1 MKRSLKQIFKYKN
14 CIGILTK
21 DFAKGGF
28 YYLPTND
35 LGLFF
40 EVMSLPSE
48 EVDKVEVI
56 CKINIIGDY
65 YIVYTEDVGTCW
77 DIEYYTMEEAIKSI
91 IEREIERESKYE

>member
-1 MKRSLKQIFKYKN
+1 MKRSLNQIFKYKN

-35 LGLFF
+35 IGLFF

-48 EVDKVEVI
+48 EVDKVDI
-56 CKINIIGDY
+56 ITRINIIGNY
-65 YIVYTEDVGTCW
+65 YIVYTEEANSCW

>member
-35 LGLFF
+35 MGLFF

-56 CKINIIGDY
+56 CKINIIDNY

>member
-35 LGLFF
+35 IGLFF

-48 EVDKVEVI
+48 EVDKVDI
-56 CKINIIGDY
+56 ITRINIIGNY
-65 YIVYTEDVGTCW
+65 YIVYTEEANSCW

>member
-1 MKRSLKQIFKYKN
+1 MRRSLKQIFKYKK
-14 CIGILTK
+14 CLGILAK

-35 LGLFF
+35 LGLFY
-40 EVMSLPSE
+40 EVMSIPSE

-65 YIVYTEDVGTCW
+65 YIVYVEESNGCW
-77 DIEYYTMEEAIKSI
+77 DIDYYTMEEAIKSI

>member
-28 YYLPTND
+28 YYLPIND
-35 LGLFF
+35 IGLFF

-48 EVDKVEVI
+48 EVDKVDI
-56 CKINIIGDY
+56 ITRINIIGNY
-65 YIVYTEDVGTCW
+65 YIVYTEEANSCW